1 MPSPRPL
8 PQGEGADTKN
18 GNDVAVLLLP
28 TAQTADAGTG
38 RARISD
44 TATAPPA
51 YKRRYGGGTS
61 HTPSSPAPPLRRLYA
76 GGAVAVSEM
85 RARPVP
91 ASAV

>member
-61 HTPSSPAPPLRRLYA
+61 HTPGSPAPPLRRCDRHR
-76 GGAVAVSEM
+76 GGLNPETP
-85 RARPVP
+85 RATPVGFYR
-91 ASAV
+91 